1 MQWEFTAEDVVKAR
15 SEYSLQDFR
24 RDLVE
29 ELLSNLGPMDEAQ
42 QLRSFNLVY
51 DMCYALATD
60 KKFDDFLGGYAFDP
74 PTCQF
79 LTELK
84 PHMADNVVMLGA
96 ILQRLIMDRVEAQM
110 PLANAIEDVAQ
121 WHAGVVS
128 GKTSGAGESV
138 AG

>member
-1 MQWEFTAEDVVKAR
+1 MQWEFTAEDVVKAQAG
-15 SEYSLQDFR
+15 YGLQDFR
-24 RDLVE
+24 RDLGE
-29 ELLSNLGPMDEAQ
+29 ELRSNLGPMDEAQ

-60 KKFDDFLGGYAFDP
+60 KKFDDFLSGYAFDP

-84 PHMADNVVMLGA
+84 PHMADNVAMLGA
-96 ILQRLIMDRVEAQM
+96 ILQRLIMDQVEAHM
-110 PLANAIEDVAQ
+110 PLANAIEEVAQ

-128 GKTSGAGESV
+128 GKIPSAV
-138 AG
+138 

>member
-15 SEYSLQDFR
+15 SEYGLLDFR
-24 RDLVE
+24 RDLSE
-29 ELLSNLGPMDEAQ
+29 ELRSNLGAMDEAQ

-60 KKFDDFLGGYAFDP
+60 KKFDDFLSGYAFDP

-84 PHMADNVVMLGA
+84 PHMADNVTMLGA
-96 ILQRLIMDRVEAQM
+96 ILQRLIMDRVEANM
-110 PLANAIEDVAQ
+110 PLASAIEDVAQ
-121 WHAGVVS
+121 WHAALVS
-128 GKTSGAGESV
+128 GK
-138 AG
+138 

>member
-15 SEYSLQDFR
+15 SEYGLLDFR
-24 RDLVE
+24 RDLGE
-29 ELLSNLGPMDEAQ
+29 ELRSNLGPMDEAQ

-60 KKFDDFLGGYAFDP
+60 KKFDDFLSGYAFDP

-110 PLANAIEDVAQ
+110 PLAHAIEDVAQ
-121 WHAGVVS
+121 WHASVVS
-128 GKTSGAGESV
+128 GKISSADESSP
-138 AG
+138 A